1 VASKRR
7 KTAGQFQLRV
17 IVDETIHLYP
27 LPRKGQVSIGR
38 AEGCDVRIEDPTVSR
53 HHARLEIEGP
63 SLLVCDAGSSYGLL
77 VRHERVQPGAK
88 IPLLPGDAIEAGGA
102 VMMVEPALAT
112 SRTSPAKPRR
122 RSPRRRR
129 RS

>member
-1 VASKRR
+1 MASRRR

-17 IVDETIHLYP
+17 IVDETIQLYP

-38 AEGCDVRIEDPTVSR
+38 AEECDVRIEDPTVSR
-53 HHARLEIEGP
+53 HHVRLEIEGP
-63 SLLVCDAGSSYGLL
+63 SLHVCDAGSSYGLL

-88 IPLLPGDAIEAGGA
+88 VALEPGDAIEAGGA
-102 VMMVEPALAT
+102 VMMVEPARAT
-112 SRTSPAKPRR
+112 SRTSRAKPRR
-122 RSPRRRR
+122 RPTKRRR